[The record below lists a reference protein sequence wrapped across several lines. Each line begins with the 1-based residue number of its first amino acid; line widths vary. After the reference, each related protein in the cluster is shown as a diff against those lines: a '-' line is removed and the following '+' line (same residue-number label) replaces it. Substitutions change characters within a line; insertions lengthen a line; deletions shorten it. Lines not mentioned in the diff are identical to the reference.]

1 MFNIGS
7 LVEDN
12 LRHTALVLRVK
23 KFTVN
28 TENNGIKFHAL
39 IVSRRNNSA
48 PRLFKVPVSWY
59 QGHLNIVYLVG
70 QKTIL
75 QLSSE
80 VFALPPLIDF
90 LTHQETWVSSTPKLF
105 HFMERQPSID

>member
-7 LVEDN
+7 LVEDK
-12 LRHTALVLRVK
+12 LMHIAFVLRIK
-23 KFTVN
+23 KFIVN

-39 IVSRRNNSA
+39 LVSRTNNSA
-48 PRLFKVPVSWY
+48 TRLLKVPVSWY

-75 QLSSE
+75 QLSRE
-80 VFALPPLIDF
+80 VFALPPLLDF
-90 LTHQETWVSSTPKLF
+90 LTHQETWVSSTLKLL
-105 HFMERQPSID
+105 HFMERQQNTD

>member
-1 MFNIGS
+1 MFNLGS

-12 LRHTALVLRVK
+12 LRHIAFVLRI
-23 KFTVN
+23 KFTAN

-39 IVSRRNNSA
+39 IVSRTSNSA
-48 PRLFKVPVSWY
+48 TRLLKFPVSWY
-59 QGHLNIVYLVG
+59 QGHLNTVYLVG

-80 VFALPPLIDF
+80 VFALPPLLDF
-90 LTHQETWVSSTPKLF
+90 LTHQEAWVSSPLKLL
-105 HFMERQPSID
+105 HFMERQQSID